1 MTKTVEQLR
10 SEARYA
16 ERLCHRTA
24 RLYRRVQTIGTFL
37 TIVGG
42 SGTLAA
48 MVHDIPA
55 WIPSLGAVVMAI
67 FGAALIAV
75 RPGDKAAAN
84 ESDAKRYSALL
95 ASTVGFNAVDFER
108 ALELARQS
116 DAAEIEGLRNVAYN
130 DIVREIGAESA
141 AVKLSPTERFL
152 AIVA

>member
-1 MTKTVEQLR
+1 MTNSVEQLR

-24 RLYRRVQTIGTFL
+24 RLYRRAQTIGTFL

-48 MVHDIPA
+48 LVHDVPG
-55 WIPSLGAVVMAI
+55 WIPSLGAILMAV
-67 FGAALIAV
+67 FGAAMIAI

-95 ASTVGFNAVDFER
+95 ASTVGFSAEDFER

-116 DAAEIEGLRNVAYN
+116 DAAEVEGLRNVAYN
-130 DIVREIGAESA
+130 DVVREIGAESA
-141 AVKLSPTERFL
+141 AVELSRTERFL
-152 AIVA
+152 ALVA